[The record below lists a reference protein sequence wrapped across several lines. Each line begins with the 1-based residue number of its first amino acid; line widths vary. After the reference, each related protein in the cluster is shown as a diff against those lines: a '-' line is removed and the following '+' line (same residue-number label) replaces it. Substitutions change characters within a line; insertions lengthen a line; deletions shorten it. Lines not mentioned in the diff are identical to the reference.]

1 MKKYKRI
8 LSIFLTLVMVL
19 TAHTSVYATSDNQNL
34 DTQVLHEEGVY
45 IIEPED
51 VIDALSLEELES
63 QKCIERMPNLEE
75 DLHSV
80 VYECADGN
88 FAAYIFQYPIK
99 YINSTGEIKDISTS
113 IKSSANMGIAG
124 NLQNSALAQLK
135 NEYAY
140 VSEENSIKVFYSDDL
155 SSTTSAIVAT
165 NSDWSVGL
173 APYVS
178 PTNSSSISAA
188 LYTENDFKISPQN
201 ASINATFRGIEYE
214 GVFNHDVSLH
224 YQTTYTGYKEVIK
237 IKSPINQ
244 NTFQF
249 VLTTGGL
256 LPEVAESGEIL
267 LIDPSNNQTVAS
279 FAPLYVTVLVC
290 RCIR

>member
-140 VSEENSIKVFYSDDL
+140 VSEENSIKVFYSR
-155 SSTTSAIVAT
+155 
-165 NSDWSVGL
+165 
-173 APYVS
+173 P
-178 PTNSSSISAA
+178 P
-188 LYTENDFKISPQN
+188 KI
-201 ASINATFRGIEYE
+201 
-214 GVFNHDVSLH
+214 LC
-224 YQTTYTGYKEVIK
+224 
-237 IKSPINQ
+237 KS
-244 NTFQF
+244 
-249 VLTTGGL
+249 
-256 LPEVAESGEIL
+256 E
-267 LIDPSNNQTVAS
+267 
-279 FAPLYVTVLVC
+279 
-290 RCIR
+290 